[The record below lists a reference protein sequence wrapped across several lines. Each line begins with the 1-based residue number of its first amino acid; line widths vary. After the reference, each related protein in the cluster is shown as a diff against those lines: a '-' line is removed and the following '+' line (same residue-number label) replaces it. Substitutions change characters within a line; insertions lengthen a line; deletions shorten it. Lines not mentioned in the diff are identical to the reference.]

1 VLDGN
6 RQEVTMELHVLA
18 ATDDGTLWHSS
29 RKAGKWGLFC
39 KVVGETPSGVNPG
52 KVIDSAS
59 AVDSNKNLHVL
70 VVTSDGT
77 LCHALRSGAGPKP
90 TDRWTNLANVAAV
103 VSPPP
108 ESPHGIGRIRAVT
121 AATDGLNLHVLAA
134 TEDGK
139 LWQTV
144 RKGKKH
150 PDTSAEWSGW
160 NRYRTDQQPN
170 PQFPD
175 RCTKVEPGKFTTLT
189 TARVP

>member
-1 VLDGN
+1 
-6 RQEVTMELHVLA
+6 MELHVLA
-18 ATDDGTLWHSS
+18 ATNDGTLWHNL
-29 RKAGKWGLFC
+29 RDAAGKWGLFC
-39 KVVGETPSGVNPG
+39 KVVEETPSGENPG

-59 AVDSNKNLHVL
+59 AVDSNKDLHVL
-70 VVTSDGT
+70 VVTPDGT
-77 LCHALRSGAGPKP
+77 LCHALRYGAGAGPKIG
-90 TDRWTNLANVAAV
+90 RWTDLADVATV

-108 ESPHGIGRIRAVT
+108 GSPGGIGPIRAVT

-144 RKGKKH
+144 RTGKPR
-150 PDTSAEWSGW
+150 PDLSAKWSRW
-160 NRYRTDQQPN
+160 NQYRTNQQPN

-175 RCTKVEPGKFTTLT
+175 RCRKVEPGKFKTLT